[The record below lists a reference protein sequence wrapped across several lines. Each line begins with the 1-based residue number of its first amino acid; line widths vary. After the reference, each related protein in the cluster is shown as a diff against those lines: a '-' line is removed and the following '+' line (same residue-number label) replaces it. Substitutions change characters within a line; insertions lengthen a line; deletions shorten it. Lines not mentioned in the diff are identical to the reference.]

1 MNSKYF
7 KKYLKYKKKYLNSKN
22 NIEGGFLIKSEEN
35 NTCPPHTVYLPE
47 KCNEN
52 IPCFSNDGNCYS
64 NQQLKRENIDRT
76 LIDFIY
82 DKNVSNQPVIISI
95 ESVVPP
101 EKINENNPCNS
112 KNFILGNVINIGGEA
127 VVFQLV
133 DLDKKISEN
142 CVIRIVTRPTKATEI
157 DYLSIQYDLS
167 KDSKFLN
174 KVYDYGN
181 VKLKI
186 NGTKIDD
193 ETVFNIFNNLF
204 INTQYYTDPKSINYI
219 NYINE
224 IFGPNFNFSILEPCF
239 GGDLFDRKNFFDY
252 KKNIV
257 IFKKLISNILE
268 GLKVIHEKGFCHLDI
283 KLENIGLIYPLEET
297 DISEEDKNSEIRI
310 LDFGHITK
318 IGDITKNLKGTPTY
332 FSPEMELDLRT
343 KSEHII
349 NVQDDIFSIGILVVL
364 ILFPDNNLRK
374 IVTGNIDN
382 SVQQIIPATN
392 LPELIQ
398 FIKSNISIEGEELSN
413 FVLKCFTVPNNRFKS
428 VDEMLD
434 DEFLKLDKTP
444 TEIISIDAKKIS
456 DDNKGVSEEKGID
469 LSTLG
474 LENKDV
480 SETESKSSE
489 EKENKLENSE
499 IENKEK
505 L

>member
-7 KKYLKYKKKYLNSKN
+7 KKYFKYKKKYLNSKN
-22 NIEGGFLIKSEEN
+22 KIEGGFLIKSEEN

-64 NQQLKRENIDRT
+64 NQQLKREDIDRT

-82 DKNVSNQPVIISI
+82 DKNVSNQPVIINL

-101 EKINENNPCNS
+101 EKINEENPCNS

-142 CVIRIVTRPTKATEI
+142 CVIRIVTRPTRATQM
-157 DYLSIQYDLS
+157 DYLSIQHDLS
-167 KDSKFLN
+167 KGSKFLN
-174 KVYDYGN
+174 KVYDYGK
-181 VKLKI
+181 VILKI

-193 ETVFNIFNNLF
+193 VTVFSIFNNFF
-204 INTQYYTDPKSINYI
+204 INTQNYI
-219 NYINE
+219 DQTSERYKNYMNE
-224 IFGPNFNFSILEPCF
+224 MFGPNFNYSILEPCF
-239 GGDLFDRKNFFDY
+239 GGDLFDRTAYFDY
-252 KKNIV
+252 KNKIL

-268 GLKVIHEKGFCHLDI
+268 GIKEIHEKGFCHLDI
-283 KLENIGLIYPLEET
+283 KLENIGLIYPFQKT

-318 IGDITKNLKGTPTY
+318 IGDVIKNLKGTATY
-332 FSPEMELDLRT
+332 FSPEMELNLKT
-343 KSEHII
+343 KREHKI
-349 NVQDDIFSIGILVVL
+349 NVQDDIFSIGIMVVL
-364 ILFPDNNLRK
+364 ILFPVNDLRK
-374 IVTGNIDN
+374 IVRGEIDN

-398 FIKSNISIEGEELSN
+398 FIKNNIPIEGEELSN
-413 FVLKCFTVPNNRFKS
+413 FVLKCLTEPKDRFKS
-428 VDEMLD
+428 VDEMLE
-434 DEFLKLDKTP
+434 DEFLKPKETP
-444 TEIISIDAKKIS
+444 TKIISIDAKKIS
-456 DDNKGVSEEKGID
+456 DDSKGILEEKEID
-469 LSTLG
+469 LSTLE
-474 LENKDV
+474 LENKDAG
-480 SETESKSSE
+480 EIELESSE
-489 EKENKLENSE
+489 EKENKSENTD
-499 IENKEK
+499 N